1 MRWRVP
7 YNVESIQ
14 ISKYCHYIARIAT
27 KMPFKCHVINEFC
40 IRARALPSLS
50 STPRKLI
57 RFLAKPSLLSPS
69 PTRPPNSTMREH
81 SCKVLS
87 VQVLQ
92 VEFLIKSYGFPDKRS
107 SLLTW
112 ARHISD
118 QDFTVSQFKVGIRLT
133 HCPNLTENRNVRMGT
148 GNNIFHHS
156 SPIVI

>member
-7 YNVESIQ
+7 CNVEPIQ

-27 KMPFKCHVINEFC
+27 KMTFKCHVIKELC

-50 STPRKLI
+50 NSQRKLI
-57 RFLAKPSLLSPS
+57 RFLVKPSLLSPS

-87 VQVLQ
+87 MQVLQ
-92 VEFLIKSYGFPDKRS
+92 VEFLIQSYGFPDKRN

-118 QDFTVSQFKVGIRLT
+118 QDFAVSQFKLGLDPLSQFYWKPKCKNGYRKQYIA
-133 HCPNLTENRNVRMGT
+133 
-148 GNNIFHHS
+148 S
-156 SPIVI
+156 